1 MVACTA
7 TLNNLAA
14 AYASYGAYIGVC
26 TGNPGISATP
36 AHEAAGGS
44 PAYARIAT
52 TWSSETTGVQRGS
65 SVLVSLPPGVYT
77 YMLIASA
84 ASGNNMTDNIP
95 FPAITQIAQGN
106 MVFEP
111 TYTQT

>member
-7 TLNNLAA
+7 TLNSLAA
-14 AYASYGAYIGVC
+14 AYAGYGRWIGVC
-26 TGNPGISATP
+26 TGNPGTGTTP

-44 PAYARIAT
+44 PAYARIET
-52 TWSSETTGVQRGS
+52 TWSAETTGVQNGT
-65 SVLVSLPPGVYT
+65 SVVVALPPGVYT

-84 ASGNNMTDNIP
+84 VSGNTMTDNIS
-95 FPAITQIAQGN
+95 FPAVTQIAQGN

-111 TYTQT
+111 SYTQT